1 MKLLDKHKAAIITF
15 LISGIVLFSLFSF
28 HISRQSELIAES
40 YYEVEPLTPEELKQ
54 LEELEALEKA
64 LKTTNQA
71 SNEDEEF
78 KEMMKNFKSMNA
90 NDFEN
95 TTKELEEKTEAFS
108 EENDVVTSESSYN
121 ASSGYSVN
129 QEELNKYRKAKDIL
143 AMRTP
148 ETKEKDSKSNT
159 VSTLTYSLKG
169 RTLLDYDTPR
179 YLCETSGK
187 IVVNITVNG
196 DGRVTDAYIN
206 SSSTSTN
213 ECLIDAA
220 LEYSKIVQFDTSET
234 PSQLGSITFH
244 FKGKY

>member
-1 MKLLDKHKAAIITF
+1 MDFTEKHKAAIITF
-15 LISGIVLFSLFSF
+15 LITGIVVFSMFSF
-28 HISRQSELIAES
+28 HITKQNELIAET
-40 YYEVEPLTPEELKQ
+40 YYEVEPPTPEELKQ
-54 LEELEALEKA
+54 LEKLEALEKA

-71 SNEDEEF
+71 ASEDEQF

-95 TTKELEEKTEAFS
+95 TTKELEKEAFK
-108 EENDVVTSESSYN
+108 EENDVVTAESSYN
-121 ASSGYSVN
+121 TSSGYSVN
-129 QEELNKYRKAKDIL
+129 QEELNKYRKAKDVL
-143 AMRTP
+143 AMRSS
-148 ETKEKDSKSNT
+148 EKRAEDSKSNA

-179 YLCETSGK
+179 YLCEYSGK

-196 DGRVTDAYIN
+196 QGRVTNAYIN

-220 LEYSKIVQFDTSET
+220 LNYVKIVEFDDSAT
-234 PSQLGSITFH
+234 PSQLGSITFQ

>member
-1 MKLLDKHKAAIITF
+1 MKFIEKHKAALITF
-15 LISGIVLFSLFSF
+15 LITGIVVFSMFSF
-28 HISRQSELIAES
+28 HITLQNKLIAES
-40 YYEVEPLTPEELKQ
+40 YYEVEPLTPEELQK

-71 SNEDEEF
+71 SSEDEEF

-95 TTKELEEKTEAFS
+95 TTKELEQEAFN
-108 EENDVVTSESSYN
+108 EEDDVVTSESSYN
-121 ASSGYSVN
+121 TSSGYSVN
-129 QEELNKYRKAKDIL
+129 QEELNKFRKAKDIL
-143 AMRTP
+143 EKRNP
-148 ETKEKDSKSNT
+148 EKKEDDTKSNSI
-159 VSTLTYSLKG
+159 STLTYSLKD

-179 YLCETSGK
+179 YLCEYSGK
-187 IVVNITVNG
+187 IVVNITVDG
-196 DGRVTDAYIN
+196 DGRVLDTYIN

-220 LEYSKIVQFDTSET
+220 LDYAKNAHFDSSAT

>member
-1 MKLLDKHKAAIITF
+1 MELIDKYKAGIITF
-15 LISGIVLFSLFSF
+15 LITGIVVFGMFSF
-28 HISRQSELIAES
+28 HIKKQSDLIAES

-64 LKTTNQA
+64 LKTTDQA
-71 SNEDEEF
+71 SNENEEF

-95 TTKELEEKTEAFS
+95 TTKNLEEEAFK
-108 EENDVVTSESSYN
+108 EENDVVTGESSYN
-121 ASSGYSVN
+121 TSSGYSVN
-129 QEELNKYRKAKDIL
+129 QEELEKYRKAKDVL
-143 AMRTP
+143 TMRSSDK
-148 ETKEKDSKSNT
+148 KEDKKSNT

-179 YLCETSGK
+179 YLCEYSGK
-187 IVVNITVNG
+187 IVINITVNG
-196 DGRVTDAYIN
+196 QGRVMEAYLN
-206 SSSTSTN
+206 NSSTSTN

-220 LEYSKIVQFDTSET
+220 LDYAKIVQFDPSAT

>member
-1 MKLLDKHKAAIITF
+1 LDFTEKHKAAIITF
-15 LISGIVLFSLFSF
+15 LITGIVVFSMFSF
-28 HISRQSELIAES
+28 HITKQNELIAET
-40 YYEVEPLTPEELKQ
+40 YYEVEPPTPEELKQ
-54 LEELEALEKA
+54 LEKLEALEKA

-71 SNEDEEF
+71 ASEDEQF

-95 TTKELEEKTEAFS
+95 TTKELEKEAFK
-108 EENDVVTSESSYN
+108 EENDVVTAESSYN
-121 ASSGYSVN
+121 TSSGYSVN
-129 QEELNKYRKAKDIL
+129 QEELNKYRKAKDVL
-143 AMRTP
+143 AMRSS
-148 ETKEKDSKSNT
+148 EKRAEDSKSNA

-179 YLCETSGK
+179 YLCEYSGK

-196 DGRVTDAYIN
+196 QGRVTNAYIN

-220 LEYSKIVQFDTSET
+220 LNYVKIVEFDDSAT
-234 PSQLGSITFH
+234 PSQLGSITFQ

>member
-1 MKLLDKHKAAIITF
+1 LEFIEKHKAAIITF
-15 LISGIVLFSLFSF
+15 LLTGIVVFGMFSF
-28 HISRQSELIAES
+28 HITKQAKLIAES
-40 YYEVEPLTPEELKQ
+40 YYEVEPPTPEELKK

-71 SNEDEEF
+71 SNEDEEI
-78 KEMMKNFKSMNA
+78 KDMMKNFKSMNA

-95 TTKELEEKTEAFS
+95 TTKDIQEQEAFN
-108 EENDVVTSESSYN
+108 EENDVVTSESTYN

-129 QEELNKYRKAKDIL
+129 KEELDKFRKAKDIL

-148 ETKEKDSKSNT
+148 EKREDSKSNAI
-159 VSTLTYSLKG
+159 STLTYSLKG
-169 RTLLDYDTPR
+169 RHLLDYDTPR
-179 YLCETSGK
+179 YLCEYSGK
-187 IVVNITVNG
+187 IVVNVTVNG
-196 DGRVTDAYIN
+196 DGKVTDAYIN
-206 SSSTSTN
+206 KSSTSTN

-220 LEYSKIVQFDTSET
+220 LNYAKIVQFDNSAT

>member
-15 LISGIVLFSLFSF
+15 LITGIVVFSLFSF

-95 TTKELEEKTEAFS
+95 TTKELEEEAFK

-129 QEELNKYRKAKDIL
+129 QDELNKFRKAKDVL

-148 ETKEKDSKSNT
+148 NKNEENTKSNA

-196 DGRVTDAYIN
+196 DGRVMDAYIN
-206 SSSTSTN
+206 NSSTSTN

-220 LEYSKIVQFDTSET
+220 LDYAKIVQFDSAAT

>member
-1 MKLLDKHKAAIITF
+1 MDFTEKHKAAIITF
-15 LISGIVLFSLFSF
+15 LITGIVVFSMFSF
-28 HISRQSELIAES
+28 HITKQNELIAET
-40 YYEVEPLTPEELKQ
+40 YYEVEPPTPEELKQ
-54 LEELEALEKA
+54 LEKLEALEKA

-71 SNEDEEF
+71 ASEDEQF

-95 TTKELEEKTEAFS
+95 TTKELEKEAFK
-108 EENDVVTSESSYN
+108 EENDVVTAESSYN
-121 ASSGYSVN
+121 TSSGYSVN
-129 QEELNKYRKAKDIL
+129 QEELNKYRKAKDVL
-143 AMRTP
+143 AMRSP
-148 ETKEKDSKSNT
+148 EKRAEDSKSNA

-179 YLCETSGK
+179 YLCEYSGK

-196 DGRVTDAYIN
+196 QGRVTNAYIN

-220 LEYSKIVQFDTSET
+220 LNYVKIVQFDDSAT

>member
-1 MKLLDKHKAAIITF
+1 LEFIDKHKAAIITF
-15 LISGIVLFSLFSF
+15 LITGIVVFGMFSF
-28 HISRQSELIAES
+28 HIRKQSELIAES
-40 YYEVEPLTPEELKQ
+40 YYEVEPFTPEELKE

-71 SNEDEEF
+71 SSEDEEY
-78 KEMMKNFKSMNA
+78 KEMIKNFKSMNA

-95 TTKELEEKTEAFS
+95 TTKELEEEAFK

-129 QEELNKYRKAKDIL
+129 QEELNKFRKAKDVL

-148 ETKEKDSKSNT
+148 NKNEENTKSNA

-196 DGRVTDAYIN
+196 DGRVMDAYIN
-206 SSSTSTN
+206 NSSTSTN

-220 LEYSKIVQFDTSET
+220 LDYAKIVQFDSAAT

>member
-1 MKLLDKHKAAIITF
+1 MNFIEKYKAGIITF
-15 LISGIVLFSLFSF
+15 LITGIVVLAMFSF
-28 HISRQSELIAES
+28 HISLNNKLIAES
-40 YYEVEPLTPEELKQ
+40 YYEVEPLTPEELQK

-71 SNEDEEF
+71 SSEDEEF

-95 TTKELEEKTEAFS
+95 TTKELEQEAFN
-108 EENDVVTSESSYN
+108 EEDDVVTSESTYN
-121 ASSGYSVN
+121 TASGYSVN
-129 QEELNKYRKAKDIL
+129 QEELNKFRKAKDIL
-143 AMRTP
+143 EKRNP
-148 ETKEKDSKSNT
+148 DKKEDNTKSNT
-159 VSTLTYSLKG
+159 ISTLTYSLKG

-179 YLCETSGK
+179 YLCEYSGK
-187 IVVNITVNG
+187 IVVNITVDG
-196 DGRVTDAYIN
+196 DGRVLDSYIN
-206 SSSTSTN
+206 SSSTSNN

-220 LEYSKIVQFDTSET
+220 LDYAKNAYFDASAT

>member
-1 MKLLDKHKAAIITF
+1 LKLLDKHKAAIITF
-15 LISGIVLFSLFSF
+15 LITGIVVFSLFSF

-95 TTKELEEKTEAFS
+95 TTKELEEKAEAFN

-121 ASSGYSVN
+121 TSSGYSVN

-148 ETKEKDSKSNT
+148 EKKDNDSKSNT

-179 YLCETSGK
+179 YLCENSGK

-196 DGRVTDAYIN
+196 DGRVTNAYIN
-206 SSSTSTN
+206 TSSTSTN

-220 LEYSKIVQFDTSET
+220 LDYAKIVQFDSSAT

>member
-1 MKLLDKHKAAIITF
+1 LNFIERHKAAIITF
-15 LISGIVLFSLFSF
+15 LITGIVVFSMFSF
-28 HISRQSELIAES
+28 HISKQNELIAES
-40 YYEVEPLTPEELKQ
+40 YYEVEPPTPEELKE
-54 LEELEALEKA
+54 LEELEALDKS

-78 KEMMKNFKSMNA
+78 KDMMKNFKSMNA

-95 TTKELEEKTEAFS
+95 TTKTLEEEAFN
-108 EENDVVTSESSYN
+108 EENDVATSESSYN
-121 ASSGYSVN
+121 TSSGYSVN
-129 QEELNKYRKAKDIL
+129 QEELNKYRKAKDVL
-143 AMRTP
+143 AMRSP
-148 ETKEKDSKSNT
+148 EKKEEDSKSNA

-187 IVVNITVNG
+187 IVVNVTVNG
-196 DGRVTDAYIN
+196 DGRVINAYIN

-213 ECLIDAA
+213 QCLIDAA
-220 LEYSKIVQFDTSET
+220 LDYSKIVQFDSAAT
-234 PSQLGSITFH
+234 PTQLGSITFH

>member
-1 MKLLDKHKAAIITF
+1 LDFTEKHKAAIITF
-15 LISGIVLFSLFSF
+15 LITGIVVFSMFSF
-28 HISRQSELIAES
+28 HITKQNELIAET

-54 LEELEALEKA
+54 LEKLEALEKA

-71 SNEDEEF
+71 ASEDEQF

-95 TTKELEEKTEAFS
+95 TTKELEKEAFK
-108 EENDVVTSESSYN
+108 EENDVVTAESSYN
-121 ASSGYSVN
+121 TSSGYSVN
-129 QEELNKYRKAKDIL
+129 QEELNKYRKAKDVL
-143 AMRTP
+143 AMRSP
-148 ETKEKDSKSNT
+148 EKRAEDSKSNA

-179 YLCETSGK
+179 YLCEYSGK

-196 DGRVTDAYIN
+196 QGRVTNAYIN

-220 LEYSKIVQFDTSET
+220 LNYVKIVEFDDSAT

>member
-1 MKLLDKHKAAIITF
+1 MFTERHKAAIITF
-15 LISGIVLFSLFSF
+15 LITGIVVFSMFSF
-28 HISRQSELIAES
+28 HIRKQSELIAES
-40 YYEVEPLTPEELKQ
+40 YYEIEPPTPEELKQ

-95 TTKELEEKTEAFS
+95 TTKQLEEEAFS
-108 EENDVVTSESSYN
+108 EENDVVTGESSYN
-121 ASSGYSVN
+121 SSSGYSVN
-129 QEELNKYRKAKDIL
+129 QEELEKYRKAKDVL

-148 ETKEKDSKSNT
+148 EKKEEDSKSNAR
-159 VSTLTYSLKG
+159 STLTYSLKG

-179 YLCETSGK
+179 YLCEYSGK
-187 IVVNITVNG
+187 IVVTITVNG
-196 DGRVTDAYIN
+196 EGRVFNAALNT
-206 SSSTSTN
+206 SSTSSN

-220 LEYSKIVQFDTSET
+220 LNYAKIVQFDPSTKA
-234 PSQLGSITFH
+234 SQLGTITFH

>member
-1 MKLLDKHKAAIITF
+1 MKFIERHKAAIITF
-15 LISGIVLFSLFSF
+15 LISGIVVFSMFSF
-28 HISRQSELIAES
+28 HISKQSDLIAES
-40 YYEVEPLTPEELKQ
+40 YYEVEPPTPEELKQ

-78 KEMMKNFKSMNA
+78 KDMMKNFKSMNA

-95 TTKELEEKTEAFS
+95 TTKTLEEEAFE
-108 EENDVVTSESSYN
+108 EENDIVTSESSYN
-121 ASSGYSVN
+121 TSSGYSVN
-129 QEELNKYRKAKDIL
+129 QEELNKYRKAKEVL
-143 AMRTP
+143 AMRSP
-148 ETKEKDSKSNT
+148 EKKEEDTKSNA
-159 VSTLTYSLKG
+159 VSTLTYSLKD

-196 DGRVTDAYIN
+196 DGRVMDVN
-206 SSSTSTN
+206 LNGSSTSNN
-213 ECLIDAA
+213 ECLIEAA
-220 LEYSKIVQFDTSET
+220 LDYAKIVQFNSSGTS
-234 PSQLGSITFH
+234 SQLGTITFH

>member
-1 MKLLDKHKAAIITF
+1 LKFIEKHKAAIITF
-15 LISGIVLFSLFSF
+15 LITGIVVFSLFSF
-28 HISRQSELIAES
+28 HITKQNKLIAES
-40 YYEVEPLTPEELKQ
+40 YYEVEPPTPEELME
-54 LEELEALEKA
+54 LERLEALEKA

-71 SNEDEEF
+71 ANEDEDF
-78 KEMMKNFKSMNA
+78 KDMMKNFKSMDA

-95 TTKELEEKTEAFS
+95 TTKTLEEEAFK
-108 EENDVVTSESSYN
+108 EDDDVVTSESSYN
-121 ASSGYSVN
+121 TSSGYTVN
-129 QEELNKYRKAKDIL
+129 QEELNKFRKAKDVL

-148 ETKEKDSKSNT
+148 QKKEEDSKSNAI
-159 VSTLTYSLKG
+159 STLTYSLKG
-169 RTLLDYDTPR
+169 RTLLYFDTPR
-179 YLCETSGK
+179 YLCEYSGK

-196 DGRVTDAYIN
+196 DGRVTDTYIN

-220 LEYSKIVQFDTSET
+220 LTYAKEVQFDNAAI

>member
-1 MKLLDKHKAAIITF
+1 LDFTEKHKAAIITF
-15 LISGIVLFSLFSF
+15 LITGIVVFSMFSF
-28 HISRQSELIAES
+28 HITKQNELIAET
-40 YYEVEPLTPEELKQ
+40 YYEVEPPTPEELKQ
-54 LEELEALEKA
+54 LEKLEALEKA

-71 SNEDEEF
+71 ASEDEQF

-95 TTKELEEKTEAFS
+95 TTKELEKEAFK
-108 EENDVVTSESSYN
+108 EENDVVTAESSYN
-121 ASSGYSVN
+121 TSSGYSVN
-129 QEELNKYRKAKDIL
+129 QEELNKYRKAKDVL
-143 AMRTP
+143 AMRSP
-148 ETKEKDSKSNT
+148 EKRAEDSKSNA

-179 YLCETSGK
+179 YLCEYSGK

-196 DGRVTDAYIN
+196 QGRVTNAYIN

-220 LEYSKIVQFDTSET
+220 LNYVKIVEFDDSAT

>member
-1 MKLLDKHKAAIITF
+1 MDFTEKHKAAIITF
-15 LISGIVLFSLFSF
+15 LITGIVVFSMFSF
-28 HISRQSELIAES
+28 HITKQNELIAET
-40 YYEVEPLTPEELKQ
+40 YYEVEPPTPEELKQ
-54 LEELEALEKA
+54 LEKLEALEKA

-71 SNEDEEF
+71 ASEDEQF

-95 TTKELEEKTEAFS
+95 TTKELEKEAFK
-108 EENDVVTSESSYN
+108 EENDVVTAESSYN
-121 ASSGYSVN
+121 TSSGYSVN
-129 QEELNKYRKAKDIL
+129 QEELNKYRKAKDVL
-143 AMRTP
+143 AMRSP
-148 ETKEKDSKSNT
+148 EKRAEDSKSNA

-179 YLCETSGK
+179 YLCEYSGK

-196 DGRVTDAYIN
+196 QGRVTNAYIN

-220 LEYSKIVQFDTSET
+220 LNYVKIVEFDDSAT

>member
-1 MKLLDKHKAAIITF
+1 MKFIEKHKAALITF
-15 LISGIVLFSLFSF
+15 LITGIVVFSMFSF
-28 HISRQSELIAES
+28 HITLQNKLIAES
-40 YYEVEPLTPEELKQ
+40 YYEVEPLTPEELQK

-71 SNEDEEF
+71 SSEDEEF

-95 TTKELEEKTEAFS
+95 TTKELEQEAFN
-108 EENDVVTSESSYN
+108 EEDDVVTSESSYN
-121 ASSGYSVN
+121 TSSGYSVN
-129 QEELNKYRKAKDIL
+129 QEELNKFRKAKDIL
-143 AMRTP
+143 EKRNP
-148 ETKEKDSKSNT
+148 EKKEDDTKSNSI
-159 VSTLTYSLKG
+159 STLTYSLKD

-179 YLCETSGK
+179 YLCEYSGK
-187 IVVNITVNG
+187 IVVNITVDG
-196 DGRVTDAYIN
+196 DGRVLDTYIN

-220 LEYSKIVQFDTSET
+220 LDYAKNAYFDSSAT

>member
-1 MKLLDKHKAAIITF
+1 MEFIERHKAAIITF
-15 LISGIVLFSLFSF
+15 LLTGIVVFSLFSF
-28 HISRQSELIAES
+28 HITKQAKLIAES
-40 YYEVEPLTPEELKQ
+40 YYEVEPPTPEELKE
-54 LEELEALEKA
+54 LEALEALEKA

-78 KEMMKNFKSMNA
+78 KDIMKNFKSMNA

-95 TTKELEEKTEAFS
+95 TTKDLQEQEAFS

-129 QEELNKYRKAKDIL
+129 QEELDKFRKAKDIL

-148 ETKEKDSKSNT
+148 EKKDDSKSNA

-169 RTLLDYDTPR
+169 RNLLDYDTPR
-179 YLCETSGK
+179 YLCEYSGK
-187 IVVNITVNG
+187 IVINITVNG
-196 DGRVTDAYIN
+196 GGQVTDAYLN
-206 SSSTSTN
+206 STSTSTN
-213 ECLIDAA
+213 QCLIEAA
-220 LEYSKIVQFDTSET
+220 LNYAKIVQFDTSAT

>member
-1 MKLLDKHKAAIITF
+1 MDFTEKHKAAIITF
-15 LISGIVLFSLFSF
+15 LITGIVVFSMFSF
-28 HISRQSELIAES
+28 HITKQNELIAET
-40 YYEVEPLTPEELKQ
+40 YYEVEPPTPEELKQ
-54 LEELEALEKA
+54 LEKLEALEKA

-71 SNEDEEF
+71 ASEDEQF

-95 TTKELEEKTEAFS
+95 TTKELEKEAFK
-108 EENDVVTSESSYN
+108 EENDVVTAESSYN
-121 ASSGYSVN
+121 TSSGYSVN
-129 QEELNKYRKAKDIL
+129 QEELNKYRKAKDVL
-143 AMRTP
+143 AMRSP
-148 ETKEKDSKSNT
+148 EKRAEDSKSNA

-179 YLCETSGK
+179 YLCEYSGK

-196 DGRVTDAYIN
+196 QGRVTNAYIN

-220 LEYSKIVQFDTSET
+220 LNYVKIVEFDDSAT
-234 PSQLGSITFH
+234 PSQLGSITFQ

>member
-1 MKLLDKHKAAIITF
+1 LEIIEQHKAGIITF
-15 LISGIVLFSLFSF
+15 LITGIVVFSLFSF
-28 HISRQSELIAES
+28 HISKQSDLIAES
-40 YYEVEPLTPEELKQ
+40 YYEVEPPTPEELKL

-64 LKTTNQA
+64 LKTTDQA
-71 SNEDEEF
+71 SNENEEF

-95 TTKELEEKTEAFS
+95 TTKNLEEEAFK
-108 EENDVVTSESSYN
+108 EENDVVTAESSYN
-121 ASSGYSVN
+121 TSSGYSVN

-143 AMRTP
+143 AMRSP
-148 ETKEKDSKSNT
+148 EKKSEDKKSNS

-179 YLCETSGK
+179 YLCEYSGK
-187 IVVNITVNG
+187 IVINITVNG
-196 DGRVTDAYIN
+196 QGRVIDTYIN
-206 SSSTSTN
+206 SSSTSSN

-220 LEYSKIVQFDTSET
+220 LDYAKIVQFDPSTT

-244 FKGKY
+244 FRGKY

>member
-1 MKLLDKHKAAIITF
+1 MKFTERHKAAIITF
-15 LISGIVLFSLFSF
+15 LITGIVVFSMFSF
-28 HISRQSELIAES
+28 HIRKQSELIAES
-40 YYEVEPLTPEELKQ
+40 FYEVEPPTPEELKQ

-71 SNEDEEF
+71 SSEDEEF

-95 TTKELEEKTEAFS
+95 TTKKLEEEAFS

-129 QEELNKYRKAKDIL
+129 QEELEKFRKAKEVL
-143 AMRTP
+143 AMRTT
-148 ETKEKDSKSNT
+148 EKKEDDSKSYT
-159 VSTLTYSLKG
+159 RSTLTYSLKG

-179 YLCETSGK
+179 YLCEYGGK
-187 IVVNITVNG
+187 IVVTITVNS
-196 DGRVTDAYIN
+196 DGRVTNASLN
-206 SSSTSTN
+206 TSSTSTN
-213 ECLIDAA
+213 ECLIDTA
-220 LEYSKIVQFDTSET
+220 LEYANNAHFDPSNT
-234 PSQLGSITFH
+234 PSQLGTITFQ

>member
-1 MKLLDKHKAAIITF
+1 MDFTEKHKAAIITF
-15 LISGIVLFSLFSF
+15 LITGIVVFSMFSF
-28 HISRQSELIAES
+28 HITKQNELIAET
-40 YYEVEPLTPEELKQ
+40 YYEVEPPTPEELKQ
-54 LEELEALEKA
+54 LEKLEALEKA

-71 SNEDEEF
+71 ASEDEQF

-95 TTKELEEKTEAFS
+95 TTKELEKEAFK
-108 EENDVVTSESSYN
+108 EENDVVTAESSYN
-121 ASSGYSVN
+121 TSSGYSVN
-129 QEELNKYRKAKDIL
+129 QEELNKYRKAKDVL
-143 AMRTP
+143 AMRSP
-148 ETKEKDSKSNT
+148 EKRAEDSKSNA

-179 YLCETSGK
+179 YLCEYSGK

-196 DGRVTDAYIN
+196 DGRVTNAYIN

-220 LEYSKIVQFDTSET
+220 LNYVKIVQFDDSAT

>member
-1 MKLLDKHKAAIITF
+1 LDFTEKHKAAIITF
-15 LISGIVLFSLFSF
+15 LITGIVVFSMFSF
-28 HISRQSELIAES
+28 HITKQNELIAET
-40 YYEVEPLTPEELKQ
+40 YYEVEPPTPEELKQ
-54 LEELEALEKA
+54 LEKLEALEKA

-71 SNEDEEF
+71 ASEDEQF

-95 TTKELEEKTEAFS
+95 TTKELEKEAFK
-108 EENDVVTSESSYN
+108 EENDVVTAESSYN
-121 ASSGYSVN
+121 TSSGYSVN
-129 QEELNKYRKAKDIL
+129 QEELNKYRKAKDVL
-143 AMRTP
+143 AMRSP
-148 ETKEKDSKSNT
+148 EKRAEDSKSNA

-179 YLCETSGK
+179 YLCEYSGK

-196 DGRVTDAYIN
+196 QGRVTNAYIN

-220 LEYSKIVQFDTSET
+220 LNYVKIVEFDDSAT
-234 PSQLGSITFH
+234 PSQLGSITFQ